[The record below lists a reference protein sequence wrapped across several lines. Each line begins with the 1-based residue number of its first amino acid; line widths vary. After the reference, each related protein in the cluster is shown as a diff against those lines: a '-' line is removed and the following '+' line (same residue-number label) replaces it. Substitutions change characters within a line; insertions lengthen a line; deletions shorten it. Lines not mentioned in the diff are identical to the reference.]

1 MDIALFIVALLP
13 VLVLIYYI
21 NSKDSLSPEPVG
33 QLVRAFLFGL
43 LSAPLSFMVSVPL
56 MYLGFFSDEVTSVSD
71 AIRTSFFGA
80 AIPEEAAK
88 LFILWIV
95 VRNNKY
101 FDEKMDGIVY
111 AACVSMGFAAL
122 ENVLYLVNAE
132 DYMSVGISRAF
143 TAVPGHF
150 CFGIVMGYYYS
161 LASFD
166 KHNVKRNKCL
176 TFVAPVIVHGI
187 YDSIL
192 FAAGAL
198 MESISEISLVI
209 AGIVG
214 LAFIVGFIFFCVK
227 MWKFGS
233 EKIKEHLKSDEEE
246 MENSKQ
252 ELNDVFKEVK

>member
-1 MDIALFIVALLP
+1 MDIVLFIVALLP

-161 LASFD
+161 LAAFE
-166 KHNVKRNKCL
+166 KRKVLINKIL
-176 TFVAPVIVHGI
+176 TFAAPVLVHGI

-192 FAAGAL
+192 FAASAL
-198 MESISEISLVI
+198 IESLLEKDEMIAGVVSLVFV
-209 AGIVG
+209 A
-214 LAFIVGFIFFCVK
+214 GFIYFCVK
-227 MWKFGS
+227 MWKLGRH
-233 EKIKEHLKSDEEE
+233 KIKEHIERDKKDIEKA
-246 MENSKQ
+246 KQ

>member
-1 MDIALFIVALLP
+1 M
-13 VLVLIYYI
+13 
-21 NSKDSLSPEPVG
+21 
-33 QLVRAFLFGL
+33 
-43 LSAPLSFMVSVPL
+43 
-56 MYLGFFSDEVTSVSD
+56 
-71 AIRTSFFGA
+71 
-80 AIPEEAAK
+80 
-88 LFILWIV
+88 
-95 VRNNKY
+95 
-101 FDEKMDGIVY
+101 
-111 AACVSMGFAAL
+111 
-122 ENVLYLVNAE
+122 
-132 DYMSVGISRAF
+132 
-143 TAVPGHF
+143 
-150 CFGIVMGYYYS
+150 
-161 LASFD
+161 
-166 KHNVKRNKCL
+166 
-176 TFVAPVIVHGI
+176 IVHGI

>member
-1 MDIALFIVALLP
+1 MDIVLFIVALLP

-33 QLVRAFLFGL
+33 QLVRAFLLGL
-43 LSAPLSFMVSVPL
+43 LSAPLSFLISIPSEIIGL
-56 MYLGFFSDEVTSVSD
+56 YSSDVVSVSD
-71 AIRTSFFGA
+71 AIRNSFFGV

-95 VRNNKY
+95 VRNNKF

-111 AACVSMGFAAL
+111 AVCVSMGFAAL
-122 ENVLYLVNAE
+122 ENVLYLTRNI
-132 DYMSVGISRAF
+132 DSYMATGIARAF

-161 LASFD
+161 LATFD
-166 KHNVKRNKCL
+166 KNNVKRNRIL
-176 TFVAPVIVHGI
+176 TFVAPVIVHGL

-192 FAAGAL
+192 IAAAAL
-198 MESISEISLVI
+198 MESLTEVNEEV
-209 AGIVG
+209 AGVVG
-214 LAFIVGFIFFCVK
+214 LAFIVLFIYFCFK

-233 EKIKEHLKSDEEE
+233 QKIKEHLKNDEED
-246 MENSKQ
+246 MEKSKQ
-252 ELNDVFKEVK
+252 ELNDIFKN

>member
-1 MDIALFIVALLP
+1 M
-13 VLVLIYYI
+13 
-21 NSKDSLSPEPVG
+21 
-33 QLVRAFLFGL
+33 
-43 LSAPLSFMVSVPL
+43 
-56 MYLGFFSDEVTSVSD
+56 TSVSD

-166 KHNVKRNKCL
+166 KHNVKRNKVL

>member
-1 MDIALFIVALLP
+1 MDIVLFIVALLP

-33 QLVRAFLFGL
+33 QLVRAFLLGL
-43 LSAPLSFMVSVPL
+43 LSVPLSFMVSVPL

-122 ENVLYLVNAE
+122 ENVLYLTRNI
-132 DYMSVGISRAF
+132 DSYMATGIARAF
-143 TAVPGHF
+143 TAVPGHL

-161 LASFD
+161 LATFD
-166 KHNVKRNKCL
+166 KNNVKRNRIL
-176 TFVAPVIVHGI
+176 TFVAPVIVHGL

-192 FAAGAL
+192 IAAAAL
-198 MESISEISLVI
+198 MESLTEVNEEI
-209 AGIVG
+209 AGVVG
-214 LAFIVGFIFFCVK
+214 LAFIVLFIYFCFK

-233 EKIKEHLKSDEEE
+233 QKIKEHLKNDEED
-246 MENSKQ
+246 MEKSKQ
-252 ELNDVFKEVK
+252 ELNDIFKN